1 VVDLKDKITARKAA
15 YAVVIIAMLAVLFYS
30 FLLQVHELAI
40 KPSKIAQAGGARF
53 YENFVYNSSSKI
65 PNSCLVFSYDPT
77 LFNIVGKNS
86 VQYYYIYNQSFMGR
100 ASAEYKCLV
109 IDYGYWCG
117 TPDNICQQAFSEYK
131 TSPIATATYLPD
143 NFEYGFYRI
152 TGYNSS

>member
-1 VVDLKDKITARKAA
+1 MTNRKTAQKIA
-15 YAVVIIAMLAVLFYS
+15 YAAVIIAMLAILVYS

-40 KPSKIAQAGGARF
+40 KPSEIAQAGGARF

-65 PNSCLVFSYDPT
+65 PNDCLVFSYDPT
-77 LFNIVGKNS
+77 LFNTVGKAS
-86 VQYYYIYNQSFMGR
+86 VQYFYIYNQSFMST
-100 ASAEYKCLV
+100 AMAEYKCLV

>member
-1 VVDLKDKITARKAA
+1 MTARKIA
-15 YAVVIIAMLAVLFYS
+15 YAAIIAAMLVILAYS
-30 FLLQVHELAI
+30 FLLQMHELAI
-40 KPSKIAQAGGARF
+40 KPSNIAQAGGARF

-65 PNSCLVFSYDPT
+65 HAGCLVFSYDPT
-77 LFNIVGKNS
+77 LFNIVGKAS
-86 VQYYYIYNQSFMGR
+86 VQYFYLYNQSFMGT
-100 ASAEYKCLV
+100 AIAEYKCLV

-143 NFEYGFYRI
+143 NFTYGFYRI